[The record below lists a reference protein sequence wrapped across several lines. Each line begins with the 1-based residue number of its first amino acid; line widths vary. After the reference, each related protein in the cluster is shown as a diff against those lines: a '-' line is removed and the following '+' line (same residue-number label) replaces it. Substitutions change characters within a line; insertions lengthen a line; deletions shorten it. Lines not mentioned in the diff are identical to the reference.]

1 MQSEVAREI
10 KCEPRDAVSTFEILR
25 AIRPPPARGPPYCGD
40 LGGLIRFAIEHI
52 GQYPMNPVDT
62 MRCLQSAKPFAHSA
76 LLCNTSSMSL
86 VKDLLRPLAEDGAAL
101 TRDQAAGVLEEILA
115 GDVPDVETAALLAV
129 MATRG
134 EQAPELA
141 GFVDV
146 MRRNAVALPFSEE
159 ERAELVDCVGTGG
172 GGPQTFNISC
182 GAALVAAAAGAK
194 VAKHGNRAVTSRCG
208 AADVLEALG
217 VPIELSP
224 EQAVECLRETG
235 FVFLFAPLYHPAMK
249 TLGQLR
255 RALGFRTIFNLVGP
269 LTNPGHARN
278 QVIGVLAPSRVLLV
292 GRTLVALGAKRA
304 FVVHGT
310 DGIDEL
316 TTTGESVV
324 ARVEESESGQSEMK
338 AARIT
343 PEMAGLPRTTLD
355 QFVGGD
361 MNTNKA
367 LLYDVLTG
375 IQGARRNIVLLNA
388 AATLVAA
395 GIANDLKEGVA
406 MGAEAIDSGE
416 AAATLAKLRQFG
428 AKHAV
433 KQ

>member
-1 MQSEVAREI
+1 
-10 KCEPRDAVSTFEILR
+10 
-25 AIRPPPARGPPYCGD
+25 
-40 LGGLIRFAIEHI
+40 
-52 GQYPMNPVDT
+52 
-62 MRCLQSAKPFAHSA
+62 
-76 LLCNTSSMSL
+76 MSL
-86 VKDLLRPLAEDGAAL
+86 LKELLRPLAEDGTAL
-101 TRDQAAGVLEEILA
+101 TREQANNVLEEILL
-115 GDVPDVETAALLAV
+115 GGVPEVEIAALLAV
-129 MATRG
+129 LATRG

-146 MRRNAVALPFSEE
+146 MRRHATPLPFTDA
-159 ERAELVDCVGTGG
+159 EREELVDCVGTGG

-182 GAALVAAAAGAK
+182 GAALVASAAGAK

-217 VPIELSP
+217 VPIDLGP
-224 EQAVECLRETG
+224 EAAVGCLRETG

-249 TLGQLR
+249 ALGPLR

-269 LTNPGHARN
+269 LTNPAHART

-292 GRTLVALGAKRA
+292 GRALAALGAKRA

-324 ARVEESESGQSEMK
+324 ARVEESETGVPELK

-343 PEMAGLPRTTLD
+343 PEMAGLPRATLD
-355 QFVGGD
+355 QFTGGD
-361 MNTNKA
+361 VATNKT

-375 IQGARRNIVLLNA
+375 IAGARRDIVLLNA

-395 GIANDLKEGVA
+395 GLAGDLKQGVA
-406 MGAEAIDSGE
+406 MGAEAIDSGQ
-416 AAATLAKLRQFG
+416 AAATLEKLRQFG
-428 AKHAV
+428 QKSARR
-433 KQ
+433 

>member
-1 MQSEVAREI
+1 
-10 KCEPRDAVSTFEILR
+10 
-25 AIRPPPARGPPYCGD
+25 
-40 LGGLIRFAIEHI
+40 
-52 GQYPMNPVDT
+52 
-62 MRCLQSAKPFAHSA
+62 
-76 LLCNTSSMSL
+76 MSL
-86 VKDLLRPLAEDGAAL
+86 VKELLRPLAEEGSAL
-101 TRDQAAGVLEEILA
+101 TREQAAKVLEEILS
-115 GDVPDVETAALLAV
+115 GQVPEVETAALLAV
-129 MATRG
+129 LATRG

-146 MRRNAVALPFSEE
+146 MRERAVPLHFSES

-217 VPIELSP
+217 VPIELEP
-224 EQAVECLRETG
+224 GLAVECLRETG
-235 FVFLFAPLYHPAMK
+235 FVFLYAQLYHPAMK
-249 TLGQLR
+249 ALGPLR

-269 LTNPGHARN
+269 LTNPAHARA

-292 GRTLVALGAKRA
+292 GRALLALGAKRA

-324 ARVEESESGQSEMK
+324 ARVEENAEGEAQLK

-343 PEMAGLPRTTLD
+343 PEMAGLERTTID
-355 QFVGGD
+355 HFTGGD
-361 MNTNKA
+361 TETNKA
-367 LLYDVLTG
+367 LLLDVLTG
-375 IQGARRNIVLLNA
+375 LPGARRDVVLLNA
-388 AATLVAA
+388 AAVLVAA
-395 GIANDLKEGVA
+395 GLAQDLKQGVA
-406 MGAEAIDSGE
+406 MGAEAIDSGQ
-416 AAATLAKLRQFG
+416 AAATLEKLRQFG
-428 AKHAV
+428 AKHKAD
-433 KQ
+433 

>member
-1 MQSEVAREI
+1 
-10 KCEPRDAVSTFEILR
+10 
-25 AIRPPPARGPPYCGD
+25 
-40 LGGLIRFAIEHI
+40 
-52 GQYPMNPVDT
+52 
-62 MRCLQSAKPFAHSA
+62 
-76 LLCNTSSMSL
+76 MSL
-86 VKDLLRPLAEDGAAL
+86 LKDLLRPLAQDGGAL
-101 TRDQAAGVLEEILA
+101 TRAQAAEVLEEILA
-115 GDVPDVETAALLAV
+115 GGVPEVEIAALLTV
-129 MATRG
+129 LATRG

-146 MRRNAVALPFSEE
+146 MRRHSVPLPFEPE
-159 ERAELVDCVGTGG
+159 ERDALVDCVGTGG

-217 VPIELSP
+217 VPIELPP
-224 EQAVECLRETG
+224 ELAVACLRETG
-235 FVFLFAPLYHPAMK
+235 FVFLYAPLYHPAMK
-249 TLGQLR
+249 ALGPLR

-269 LTNPGHARN
+269 LTNPAHART

-292 GRTLVALGAKRA
+292 GRALVMLGAKRA

-324 ARVEESESGQSEMK
+324 ARVEENSADPAGLPDLHPNDKNPSPGAPTLK

-355 QFVGGD
+355 HFIGGD
-361 MNTNKA
+361 VATNKA

-375 IQGARRNIVLLNA
+375 IQGARRDIVLLNA
-388 AATLVAA
+388 AAVLVAA
-395 GIANDLKEGVA
+395 DLAGDLKQGVA
-406 MGAEAIDSGE
+406 LSADAIDSGQ
-416 AAATLAKLRQFG
+416 AAALLEKVRRFG
-428 AKHAV
+428 AKHAA
-433 KQ
+433 K

>member
-1 MQSEVAREI
+1 
-10 KCEPRDAVSTFEILR
+10 
-25 AIRPPPARGPPYCGD
+25 
-40 LGGLIRFAIEHI
+40 
-52 GQYPMNPVDT
+52 
-62 MRCLQSAKPFAHSA
+62 
-76 LLCNTSSMSL
+76 MSL
-86 VKDLLRPLAEDGAAL
+86 LKELLRPLAEDGSAL
-101 TRDQAAGVLEEILA
+101 TREQAAAVLHEIL
-115 GDVPDVETAALLAV
+115 GGSVPEVEIAALLAV
-129 MATRG
+129 LATRG

-146 MRRNAVALPFSEE
+146 MRLHSVPVPFSES

-224 EQAVECLRETG
+224 ELAVQCLRETS
-235 FVFLFAPLYHPAMK
+235 FVFLYAPLYHPAMK
-249 TLGQLR
+249 TLAPLR

-269 LTNPGHARN
+269 LTNPAHART

-292 GRTLVALGAKRA
+292 GRTLAALGAKRA

-324 ARVEESESGQSEMK
+324 ARIEETEDGKPELK

-355 QFVGGD
+355 QFTGGD
-361 MNTNKA
+361 IETNKA

-375 IQGARRNIVLLNA
+375 IPGARREIVLLNA

-395 GIANDLKEGVA
+395 DLAQDLKQGVQ
-406 MGAEAIDSGE
+406 MGAEAIDSGQ
-416 AAATLAKLRQFG
+416 AAATLAKLREFG

-433 KQ
+433 KP

>member
-1 MQSEVAREI
+1 
-10 KCEPRDAVSTFEILR
+10 
-25 AIRPPPARGPPYCGD
+25 
-40 LGGLIRFAIEHI
+40 
-52 GQYPMNPVDT
+52 
-62 MRCLQSAKPFAHSA
+62 
-76 LLCNTSSMSL
+76 MSL
-86 VKDLLRPLAEDGAAL
+86 VKELLRPLAEDGAAL
-101 TRDQAAGVLEEILA
+101 TREQASAVLEEIL
-115 GDVPDVETAALLAV
+115 GGSVPEVETAALLTV

-146 MRRNAVALPFSEE
+146 MRSNAVPLSFSET

-217 VPIELSP
+217 VPIELPP
-224 EQAVECLRETG
+224 EMAVECLRETG
-235 FVFLFAPLYHPAMK
+235 FVFLYAPLYHPAMK
-249 TLGQLR
+249 ALGPLR

-269 LTNPGHARN
+269 LTNPAEART

-292 GRTLVALGAKRA
+292 GRALVALGARRA

-324 ARVEESESGQSEMK
+324 ARIEENESGEREMK

-343 PEMAGLPRTTLD
+343 PEMAGLPRATIDEFT
-355 QFVGGD
+355 GGD
-361 MNTNKA
+361 VATNKA

-375 IQGARRNIVLLNA
+375 VAGARRDVVLLNA
-388 AATLVAA
+388 AAVLVAA
-395 GIANDLKEGVA
+395 GLAGDLKEGVA
-406 MGAEAIDSGE
+406 MGAEAIDSGQ
-416 AAATLAKLRQFG
+416 AAATLAKLQQFG
-428 AKHAV
+428 EKRARN
-433 KQ
+433 